1 MSYSHS
7 LADFAQSGQMFG
19 VRAARA
25 CACPD
30 ACVADTQLRTRP
42 GVGVP
47 PAPQQ
52 QESLQKLSLKR
63 DPRTETLWCVLRS
76 SCG

>member
-19 VRAARA
+19 VRDAQD

-30 ACVADTQLRTRP
+30 ACVADTTVHALPCR
-42 GVGVP
+42 VGP
-47 PAPQQ
+47 ITP

-63 DPRTETLWCVLRS
+63 DPRTETLWCAH
-76 SCG
+76 